1 MQTAKVFKNGQSQ
14 AVRLP
19 KEFRVKGSEVYIK
32 KQGNLI
38 ILIPQDTAW
47 DSLIES
53 LEEFSDDCFSQ
64 SRIQPECE
72 IREDFDL

>member
-19 KEFRVKGSEVYIK
+19 KEFRVNGSQVYIK

-38 ILIPQDTAW
+38 ILIPQDAVW
-47 DSLIES
+47 DSLVES
-53 LEEFSDDCFSQ
+53 LEEFSDDCFRQ
-64 SRIQPECE
+64 PRIQPACE
-72 IREDFDL
+72 IREDFD